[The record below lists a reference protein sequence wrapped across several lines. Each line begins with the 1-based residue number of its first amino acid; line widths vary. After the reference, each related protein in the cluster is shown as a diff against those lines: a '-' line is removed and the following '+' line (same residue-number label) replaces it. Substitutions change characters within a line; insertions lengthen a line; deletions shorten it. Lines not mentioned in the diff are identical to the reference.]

1 MGRGLAAILAVA
13 EDDGA
18 RGPELRELSVELI
31 APNAQQP
38 RHRFDEDAL
47 ESLTASVRERGLLQ
61 PVLVRPR
68 PGGRYELVAGGGR
81 GGGAPRAPPGGAP
94 PPPPGRGGAGGP
106 PAAPPGGRGRGG
118 PPPRRGG

>member
-68 PGGRYELVAGGGR
+68 PGGRYELVAGVGR
-81 GGGAPRAPPGGAP
+81 
-94 PPPPGRGGAGGP
+94 
-106 PAAPPGGRGRGG
+106 RGG
-118 PPPRRGG
+118 PPSPRPLRIAPLERGLGAAGEPPGAPVAGIGRAGRHPDR